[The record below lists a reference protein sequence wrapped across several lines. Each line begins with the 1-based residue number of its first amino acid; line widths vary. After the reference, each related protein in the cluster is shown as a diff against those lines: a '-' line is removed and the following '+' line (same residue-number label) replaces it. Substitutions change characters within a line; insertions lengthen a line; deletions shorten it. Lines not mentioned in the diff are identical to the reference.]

1 MSGHSLASCC
11 DRVSCSSYD
20 ARLALQQRP
29 ALDSF
34 SRQRTGLIPLC
45 AVQASVREV
54 KRLDSISRSPVYSS
68 IGEALAG
75 LPTIRA
81 YRCEGRLSARNA
93 DLVDGSVIM
102 SLVNMSMNRWP
113 AAETCHASLKPCA
126 CSRVSLATPC
136 TRVLHALCFA

>member
-1 MSGHSLASCC
+1 M
-11 DRVSCSSYD
+11 
-20 ARLALQQRP
+20 P
-29 ALDSF
+29 
-34 SRQRTGLIPLC
+34 LIL
-45 AVQASVREV
+45 VQASVREV

-102 SLVNMSMNRWP
+102 SLVNMSMNRW
-113 AAETCHASLKPCA
+113 AASDVLCALETYA
-126 CSRVSLATPC
+126 CYGVRSSTPC
-136 TRVLHALCFA
+136 TGIGHALSCL

>member
-1 MSGHSLASCC
+1 MCC
-11 DRVSCSSYD
+11 SAVSCSSHGV
-20 ARLALQQRP
+20 RPALQQCLAP
-29 ALDSF
+29 NSF
-34 SRQRTGLIPLC
+34 SHQRIGLIPLSL
-45 AVQASVREV
+45 VQASVREV

-102 SLVNMSMNRWP
+102 SLVNMSMNRWV
-113 AAETCHASLKPCA
+113 A
-126 CSRVSLATPC
+126 
-136 TRVLHALCFA
+136 